1 MTATTNRRATRGNAL
16 TTETRQYLIY
26 FFCFDD
32 DWSQANWSKSEQ
44 YAEANRLGCLNNTQ
58 LRAEFI
64 HRYGKEWWDD
74 MLSRH

>member
-1 MTATTNRRATRGNAL
+1 
-16 TTETRQYLIY
+16 
-26 FFCFDD
+26 
-32 DWSQANWSKSEQ
+32 
-44 YAEANRLGCLNNTQ
+44 LNNTQ

>member
-1 MTATTNRRATRGNAL
+1 
-16 TTETRQYLIY
+16 
-26 FFCFDD
+26 
-32 DWSQANWSKSEQ
+32 
-44 YAEANRLGCLNNTQ
+44 LNNTK